1 MRLPLTAQV
10 LILVVTPLL
19 FQLGSLIWLSALQE
33 EAETELKRATRANKI
48 SAVVTQLSNDVFYAA
63 MYYGSE
69 ERDFRMPDS
78 SVLTDLT
85 AKLKGHYRELNEL
98 TRDNAEQHALVV
110 EAENAGRQTMRL
122 LSQIDV
128 SMKRSEEGEHDMRKA
143 LWKRLHNSSRNLL
156 SSELLSMARKEK
168 RYADESPEV
177 QAHIRQNMQQAMLL
191 AGGANLVIAL
201 FAATYLTQSITGRIR
216 RLNENTYRLA
226 SDLPLHP
233 ALPGDDELARLDRVF
248 HDMARD
254 LKEARRKERALID
267 NARDLICSI
276 NDSGKISAIN
286 PYIEELCG
294 YGRDDLLMTAAVDL
308 VEPSSMADFLNQ
320 LDGIKEGREGS
331 RFETRLKHADGR
343 ILDVVASA
351 HYAAEDQSIFLVVH
365 DITERKEAE
374 RLRQEVVAMVTHD
387 LRTPLNTVSNIFE
400 FLEGGSLG
408 ELSEK
413 GNKFVKSGIRNLGR
427 MTSLVNDLLDIE
439 KYRAGSMELIKEEF
453 DLYESLN
460 ACRDLHLSILEE
472 EKIEV
477 AIAKTERKIIA
488 DREKFERLLGNLLA
502 NAIKFSESGGK
513 IDILV
518 EDSDSAALTI
528 TVADH
533 GPGIAE
539 DLLERVFDRFFQ
551 AGTTSVRKTVGSG
564 LGLAIA
570 RSIADAHGFTL
581 WVESRPGEGCR
592 FKLSI
597 A

>member
-1 MRLPLTAQV
+1 M
-10 LILVVTPLL
+10 
-19 FQLGSLIWLSALQE
+19 
-33 EAETELKRATRANKI
+33 RATRANKI
-48 SAVVTQLSNDVFYAA
+48 SEVVTRLSNDVFYAA

-85 AKLKGHYRELNEL
+85 EKLKSHYRELNNL
-98 TRDNAEQHALVV
+98 TRDNPEQHALVV
-110 EAENAGRQTMRL
+110 EAEQAGHKTMEL
-122 LSQIDV
+122 LAQIDV

-156 SSELLSMARKEK
+156 SAELLSMARQEK

-177 QAHIRQNMQQAMLL
+177 QATLRQNMQMAMLL

-201 FAATYLTQSITGRIR
+201 FAATYLTQSITGKIR

-226 SDLPLHP
+226 SNLPLHP
-233 ALPGDDELARLDRVF
+233 ALPGDDELSRLDRVF
-248 HDMARD
+248 HEMARD
-254 LKEARRKERALID
+254 LMEARRKERALID

-276 NDSGKISAIN
+276 DESGKISAIN
-286 PYIEELCG
+286 PYIKELCG
-294 YGRDDLLMTAAVDL
+294 YGRDELLMTAAVDL
-308 VEPSSMADFLNQ
+308 VEPSSMAAFLNQ
-320 LDGIKEGREGS
+320 LDAIKEGRQDR

-413 GNKFVKSGIRNLGR
+413 GNIFVKSGMRNLGR

-439 KYRAGSMELIKEEF
+439 KYRAGSMELTKEEF
-453 DLYESLN
+453 DLYESLT

-477 AIAKTERKIIA
+477 SIEKTDRKILA

-513 IDILV
+513 IEILV
-518 EDSDSAALTI
+518 EEDDASALTI
-528 TVADH
+528 TVADN
-533 GPGIAE
+533 GPGIAQ

-570 RSIADAHGFTL
+570 RSIADAHGFSL
-581 WVESRPGEGCR
+581 WVESPPGQGCR
-592 FKLSI
+592 FKLRI

>member
-1 MRLPLTAQV
+1 M
-10 LILVVTPLL
+10 
-19 FQLGSLIWLSALQE
+19 
-33 EAETELKRATRANKI
+33 RATRANKI
-48 SAVVTQLSNDVFYAA
+48 SEVVTRLSNDVFYAA

-85 AKLKGHYRELNEL
+85 EKLKSHYRELNSL
-98 TRDNAEQHALVV
+98 TRDNPEQHALVV
-110 EAENAGRQTMRL
+110 EAEHAGQETMKL
-122 LSQIDV
+122 LKQIDV

-156 SSELLSMARKEK
+156 SAEILSMARQEK

-177 QAHIRQNMQQAMLL
+177 QATLRQKMQLAMLL

-201 FAATYLTQSITGRIR
+201 FAATYLTQSITGKIR

-226 SDLPLHP
+226 SNLPLHP
-233 ALPGDDELARLDRVF
+233 ALPGDDELSRLDRVF
-248 HDMARD
+248 HEMARD
-254 LKEARRKERALID
+254 LREARRKERALTD

-276 NDSGKISAIN
+276 DESGKISAIN
-286 PYIEELCG
+286 PYIKELCG
-294 YGRDDLLMTAAVDL
+294 YGRDELLMTAAVDL
-308 VEPSSMADFLNQ
+308 VEPSSMAAFLNQ
-320 LDGIKEGREGS
+320 LDAIKEGRQDR

-413 GNKFVKSGIRNLGR
+413 GNIFVKSGMRNLGR

-439 KYRAGSMELIKEEF
+439 KYRAGSMELTKEEF
-453 DLYESLN
+453 DLYESLT

-477 AIAKTERKIIA
+477 SIEKTDRKILA
-488 DREKFERLLGNLLA
+488 DKEKFERLLGNLLA

-513 IDILV
+513 IEISV
-518 EDSDSAALTI
+518 EEDDASALTI
-528 TVADH
+528 TVADN
-533 GPGIAE
+533 GPGIAQ

-570 RSIADAHGFTL
+570 RSIADAHGFSL
-581 WVESRPGEGCR
+581 WVESPPGQGCR
-592 FKLSI
+592 FKLRI

>member
-1 MRLPLTAQV
+1 M
-10 LILVVTPLL
+10 
-19 FQLGSLIWLSALQE
+19 
-33 EAETELKRATRANKI
+33 RATRANKI
-48 SAVVTQLSNDVFYAA
+48 SEVVTRLSNDVFYAA

-85 AKLKGHYRELNEL
+85 EKLKSHYRELNSL
-98 TRDNAEQHALVV
+98 TRDNPEQHALVV
-110 EAENAGRQTMRL
+110 EAEQAGHKTMKL
-122 LSQIDV
+122 LKQIDV

-156 SSELLSMARKEK
+156 SAEILSMARQEK

-177 QAHIRQNMQQAMLL
+177 QATLRQKMQLAMLL

-201 FAATYLTQSITGRIR
+201 FAATYLTQSITGKIR

-226 SDLPLHP
+226 SNLPLHP
-233 ALPGDDELARLDRVF
+233 ALPGDDELSRLDRVF
-248 HDMARD
+248 HEMARD
-254 LKEARRKERALID
+254 LREARRKERALTD

-276 NDSGKISAIN
+276 DESGKISAIN
-286 PYIEELCG
+286 PYIKELCG
-294 YGRDDLLMTAAVDL
+294 YGRDELLMTAAVDL
-308 VEPSSMADFLNQ
+308 VEPSSMAAFLNQ
-320 LDGIKEGREGS
+320 LDAIKEGRQDR

-374 RLRQEVVAMVTHD
+374 RLKQEVVAMVTHD

-413 GNKFVKSGIRNLGR
+413 GNIFVKSGMRNLGR

-439 KYRAGSMELIKEEF
+439 KYRAGSMELTKEEF
-453 DLYESLN
+453 DLYESLT

-477 AIAKTERKIIA
+477 SIEKTDRKILA
-488 DREKFERLLGNLLA
+488 DKEKFERLLGNLLA

-513 IDILV
+513 IEISV
-518 EDSDSAALTI
+518 EEDDASALTI
-528 TVADH
+528 TVADN
-533 GPGIAE
+533 GPGIAQ

-570 RSIADAHGFTL
+570 RSIADAHGFSL
-581 WVESRPGEGCR
+581 WVESPPGQGCR
-592 FKLSI
+592 FKLRI